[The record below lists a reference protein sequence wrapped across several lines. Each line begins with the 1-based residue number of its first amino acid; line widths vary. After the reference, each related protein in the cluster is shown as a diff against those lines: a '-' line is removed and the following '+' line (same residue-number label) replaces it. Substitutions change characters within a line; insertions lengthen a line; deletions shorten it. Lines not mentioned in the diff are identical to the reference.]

1 MSTSGEKILISILVF
16 LFGLAAVPA
25 YSQNQEYKEHNVV
38 TGDTLWDIS
47 SKEIADP
54 FLWPKIW
61 KENPEIRNPD
71 RIYPGQKV
79 RIPYSLIRKDAA
91 ESAPQGQMEKGLP
104 TGTLQEATASLKEL
118 KKGGPAEEITPIE
131 KTYLI
136 DMDTLISSGYIAEA
150 MDSKGEII
158 ASPTDKTLLGNGDY
172 VYITT
177 VKKAANGDRFYIVR
191 SLGKIK
197 HPETGD
203 SLGVLIDVVGVAEVI
218 GEESGQTKVKIVKSF
233 SEVHVGDQLND
244 YHEIERPFLIDKP
257 GTPDLKGFVVAVKQ
271 GRILNTNRDI
281 VFIDKGG
288 NDGVEV
294 GDLVRVISS
303 GKYKIPNGILQ
314 VIDTR
319 ETTSTAMV
327 IKCDKEVSYGDII
340 GSAAGL

>member
-1 MSTSGEKILISILVF
+1 MSTSGGKILISILVF
-16 LFGLAAVPA
+16 LSGLSAVPA
-25 YSQNQEYKEHNVV
+25 YSQTQEYKEHNVV

-91 ESAPQGQMEKGLP
+91 ESAQPAQMEKGLP
-104 TGTLQEATASLKEL
+104 AGTSQEAAATLKEL
-118 KKGGPAEEITPIE
+118 KKGGPAEEITPVE

-150 MDSKGEII
+150 MDSKGEIT

-177 VKKAANGDRFYIVR
+177 VKKAAKGDRFYIIR
-191 SLGKIK
+191 SSGKVK

-203 SLGVLIDVVGVAEVI
+203 LVGFLIDVVGVAEVV
-218 GEESGQTKVKIVKSF
+218 GEESGQTKVKIAKSF

-244 YHEIERPFLIDKP
+244 YYEIEQPFLVDKP
-257 GTPDLKGFVVAVKQ
+257 GTPELNGFVVAVKQ
-271 GRILNTNRDI
+271 GRILNTNMDI
-281 VFIDKGG
+281 VFIDKGEK
-288 NDGVEV
+288 DGVEA
-294 GDLVRVISS
+294 GDLVRVISA

-327 IKCDKEVSYGDII
+327 KKCDKEVLSGDVI
-340 GSAAGL
+340 GSAK